1 MVCYRHID
9 GEREKGVRGMEKLR
23 MKTES
28 IVDSNVEKLK
38 ELFPNCVVEA
48 LDENGQGTKRVDF
61 DLLKQELSK
70 ELIDENKE
78 RYQMIWPN
86 KKQAVLKA
94 NTEIAK
100 TLRPCRE
107 ESEDYENTENIYI
120 EGDNLDV
127 LKVLR
132 QTYMHKVKMIYIDPP
147 YNTGNDFIYKDNYSK
162 DREEYLEES
171 GQVDEDGNRMFK
183 NPESNG
189 RFHTDWLNMIYPRL
203 RVAKDLLTDDGVI
216 FISIDDNEVHN
227 LRKVCDEIFGES
239 NFITKFIWEK
249 TQHFGRQKLNVYSNA
264 DYILCYAKS
273 LINKKIKE
281 LLVEFINNKL
291 EDAPLFNA
299 SNKKNQLLFP
309 AGTVKFNIKDGTYNK
324 TTSDDY
330 TLITPVTVKNSKNVN
345 DFILEFRSRWSN
357 DTIQNNIEQGSTFWI
372 KTENFAIRAIY
383 GAEKKSTVSPKQI
396 LFTNSK
402 NEFCTKDR
410 NGLKINTSE
419 NATSELNELLE
430 EECFSYPKPVSLILY
445 FINLLYNYQEEI
457 HSNSFIVLDFFSGSG
472 TSAHATL
479 LANALD
485 KGNRK
490 FIMVQY
496 PENLDDSLKKATKDN
511 TRNIIEN
518 AIKLCNKLN
527 KPHYLTEI
535 GKERIRRAGKK
546 IKEENANATN
556 LDIGFRVF
564 KLDSSN
570 MKDCYYYPEDTT
582 QDMLEKL
589 QDNIKED
596 RTAEDLLIQVMLEME
611 VELSSKIETVE
622 IEGKKVYKVNEKELV
637 CCFERN
643 LTNAIVTE
651 IAKMQP
657 KYAVFRDSSMQSDSV
672 NINFE
677 QLFKSY
683 APNTSRKVL

>member
-38 ELFPNCVVEA
+38 ELFPNCVVET

-78 RYQMIWPN
+78 RYQMTWPN

-107 ESEDYENTENIYI
+107 ESEDYDNTENIYI

-216 FISIDDNEVHN
+216 FISIDDNEQAN
-227 LRKVCDEIFGES
+227 LKKVCDEIFGES
-239 NFITKFIWEK
+239 NFICKFIWEK
-249 TQHFGRQKLNVYSNA
+249 TVNPNSTFNNIGVVHE
-264 DYILCYAKS
+264 YILCYSKT
-273 LINKKIKE
+273 LTQ
-281 LLVEFINNKL
+281 L
-291 EDAPLFNA
+291 
-299 SNKKNQLLFP
+299 NQLAL
-309 AGTVKFNIKDGTYNK
+309 
-324 TTSDDY
+324 
-330 TLITPVTVKNSKNVN
+330 
-345 DFILEFRSRWSN
+345 
-357 DTIQNNIEQGSTFWI
+357 
-372 KTENFAIRAIY
+372 
-383 GAEKKSTVSPKQI
+383 
-396 LFTNSK
+396 SK
-402 NEFCTKDR
+402 NEIKEYTGYDDFIEERGPYKLVGLNKTGTVNDLRPNLIYDIIAPNGIIIKPNPRWRWSQEKYIQGLQEDR
-410 NGLKINTSE
+410 IVFRQLGEKWTVYYKQYLFEDTYGNKIQRGSLIKTIISDCGRTTNGSLESTS
-419 NATSELNELLE
+419 LLGKGL
-430 EECFSYPKPVSLILY
+430 FDFPKPIKLITRL
-445 FINLLYNYQEEI
+445 IKISTSKNDI
-457 HSNSFIVLDFFSGSG
+457 ILDFFSGSA
-472 TSAHATL
+472 TTAHAVMQL
-479 LANALD
+479 NAED
-485 KGNRK
+485 SGNRK
-490 FIMVQY
+490 FIMVQL
-496 PENLDDSLKKATKDN
+496 PEKCDEKSEAYKAGYK
-511 TRNIIEN
+511 NI
-518 AIKLCNKLN
+518 C
-527 KPHYLTEI
+527 EI

-556 LDIGFRVF
+556 IDTGFRVF

-596 RTAEDLLIQVMLEME
+596 RTAEDLLIQVMLELE

-622 IEGKKVYKVNEKELV
+622 IKGKKVYKVNEKELV

-657 KYAVFRDSSMQSDSV
+657 EYVVFRDSSMQSDSV

-683 APNTSRKVL
+683 SPNTIRKVL

>member
-1 MVCYRHID
+1 
-9 GEREKGVRGMEKLR
+9 MEKLR

-28 IVDSNVEKLK
+28 IVDSNIEYIASK
-38 ELFPNCVVEA
+38 FPNCVVET

-78 RYQMIWPN
+78 RYQMTWPN

-171 GQVDEDGNRMFK
+171 GQVDEDGNRMCK

-239 NFITKFIWEK
+239 NFMGELPRVTKRGGKSTEYIAKNHDYLLVFAKNIQNIKLYPPKHLDKNFCYKDKYFNER
-249 TQHFGRQKLNVYSNA
+249 GAYKLNQTLDYNSLQYNKSMDYVIEYEGKKYFAGGSENDYNNRKLGQHNNHDWVWRWSTRIYTKTYQNEKKKKINNEYKVVIVDRTKALSSIEFTNNEYSN
-264 DYILCYAKS
+264 DNAKKA
-273 LINKKIKE
+273 INQIFDAEYFEYTKPLRIMRF
-281 LLVEFINNKL
+281 LVEFSTK
-291 EDAPLFNA
+291 
-299 SNKKNQLLFP
+299 
-309 AGTVKFNIKDGTYNK
+309 
-324 TTSDDY
+324 
-330 TLITPVTVKNSKNVN
+330 
-345 DFILEFRSRWSN
+345 SN
-357 DTIQNNIEQGSTFWI
+357 DII
-372 KTENFAIRAIY
+372 
-383 GAEKKSTVSPKQI
+383 
-396 LFTNSK
+396 
-402 NEFCTKDR
+402 
-410 NGLKINTSE
+410 
-419 NATSELNELLE
+419 
-430 EECFSYPKPVSLILY
+430 
-445 FINLLYNYQEEI
+445 
-457 HSNSFIVLDFFSGSG
+457 LDFFSGSG
-472 TSAHATL
+472 TTAHAVMQL
-479 LANALD
+479 NAED
-485 KGNRK
+485 NGNRK
-490 FIMVQY
+490 FIMVQL
-496 PENLDDSLKKATKDN
+496 PEKCDEKSEAYKAGYK
-511 TRNIIEN
+511 NI
-518 AIKLCNKLN
+518 C
-527 KPHYLTEI
+527 EI

-556 LDIGFRVF
+556 IDTGFRVF

-596 RTAEDLLIQVMLEME
+596 RTAEDLLIQVMLELE

-683 APNTSRKVL
+683 APNTIRKVL

>member
-9 GEREKGVRGMEKLR
+9 GEREKGARGMEKLR

-38 ELFPNCVVEA
+38 ELFPNCVVED

-78 RYQMIWPN
+78 RYQMTWPN

-183 NPESNG
+183 NSESNG

-216 FISIDDNEVHN
+216 FISIDDNEQAN
-227 LRKVCDEIFGES
+227 LKKVCDEIFGES
-239 NFITKFIWEK
+239 NFQACIKWRRRSNQPNDTTKMIATVSEYILVYAKNSITLRENKN
-249 TQHFGRQKLNVYSNA
+249 FGTIELSTKRLLNYSNPDNDPRGEWSTTPWCA
-264 DYILCYAKS
+264 SKGQGGSKYAIRTPTGEIYNEVWLGTFETFSKLLDDGRIIFTS
-273 LINKKIKE
+273 NGNGKPRKKVYKNEALEKGQVAIDFCVGERYGDNLEATNDMKKIFE
-281 LLVEFINNKL
+281 IDRVF
-291 EDAPLFNA
+291 
-299 SNKKNQLLFP
+299 
-309 AGTVKFNIKDGTYNK
+309 
-324 TTSDDY
+324 DY
-330 TLITPVTVKNSKNVN
+330 TKPVK
-345 DFILEFRSRWSN
+345 L
-357 DTIQNNIEQGSTFWI
+357 I
-372 KTENFAIRAIY
+372 KTLIKLGI
-383 GAEKKSTVSPKQI
+383 PKNDI
-396 LFTNSK
+396 
-402 NEFCTKDR
+402 
-410 NGLKINTSE
+410 I
-419 NATSELNELLE
+419 
-430 EECFSYPKPVSLILY
+430 
-445 FINLLYNYQEEI
+445 
-457 HSNSFIVLDFFSGSG
+457 LDFFSGSA
-472 TSAHATL
+472 TTAHAVMQL
-479 LANALD
+479 NAED
-485 KGNRK
+485 NGNRK
-490 FIMVQY
+490 FIMVQL
-496 PENLDDSLKKATKDN
+496 PEKCDEKSEAYKAGYQ
-511 TRNIIEN
+511 NI
-518 AIKLCNKLN
+518 C
-527 KPHYLTEI
+527 EI

-556 LDIGFRVF
+556 IDTGFRVF

-596 RTAEDLLIQVMLEME
+596 RTAEDLLIQVMLELE

-643 LTNAIVTE
+643 LTNEIVTE

-657 KYAVFRDSSMQSDSV
+657 KYVVFRDSSMQSDSV

-683 APNTSRKVL
+683 APNTIRKVL

>member
-1 MVCYRHID
+1 
-9 GEREKGVRGMEKLR
+9 

-38 ELFPNCVVEA
+38 ELFPNCVVED

-78 RYQMIWPN
+78 RYQMTWPN

-120 EGDNLDV
+120 KGDNLDV

-132 QTYMHKVKMIYIDPP
+132 QTYMNKVKMIYIDPP

-183 NPESNG
+183 NSESNG

-216 FISIDDNEVHN
+216 FISIDDNEQAN
-227 LRKVCDEIFGES
+227 LKKVCDEIFGES
-239 NFITKFIWEK
+239 NFINNFMWLHGKGKKDNWSRTL
-249 TQHFGRQKLNVYSNA
+249 QQ
-264 DYILCYAKS
+264 YILCYCKNKDYLPPWKDSRTTNYEFSNPDNDQKGKWFSGSLSFSESRSNPLHENYYTITSPSGINWTRQWQISQVEMNELISNGDIFWGYYPNYDSVPRQKIRPSVIEVIPANILENCGTTKS
-273 LINKKIKE
+273 AIND
-281 LLVEFINNKL
+281 LR
-291 EDAPLFNA
+291 
-299 SNKKNQLLFP
+299 QLLE
-309 AGTVKFNIKDGTYNK
+309 
-324 TTSDDY
+324 SD
-330 TLITPVTVKNSKNVN
+330 V
-345 DFILEFRSRWSN
+345 FE
-357 DTIQNNIEQGSTFWI
+357 
-372 KTENFAIRAIY
+372 
-383 GAEKKSTVSPKQI
+383 
-396 LFTNSK
+396 
-402 NEFCTKDR
+402 
-410 NGLKINTSE
+410 
-419 NATSELNELLE
+419 
-430 EECFSYPKPVSLILY
+430 YPKTV
-445 FINLLYNYQEEI
+445 NLLKKVLQLNTQDSDI
-457 HSNSFIVLDFFSGSG
+457 ILDFFSGSA
-472 TSAHATL
+472 TTAHAVMQL
-479 LANALD
+479 NAED
-485 KGNRK
+485 GGKRK
-490 FIMVQY
+490 YIMVQY
-496 PENLDDSLKKATKDN
+496 PENLDDSLKNATSDS
-511 TRNIIEN
+511 RNIIEN

-596 RTAEDLLIQVMLEME
+596 RTAEDLLIQVMLELE
-611 VELSSKIETVE
+611 IELSSKIETVE
-622 IEGKKVYKVNEKELV
+622 IEGKKVYKVNEQELV

-643 LTNAIVTE
+643 LTNEIVTE

-657 KYAVFRDSSMQSDSV
+657 KYVVFRDSSMQSDSV

-683 APNTSRKVL
+683 APNTIRKVL

>member
-38 ELFPNCVVEA
+38 ELFPNCVVET

-78 RYQMIWPN
+78 RYQMTWPN

-171 GQVDEDGNRMFK
+171 GQVDEDGNRMCK

-239 NFITKFIWEK
+239 NWKGTFCWRK
-249 TQHFGRQKLNVYSNA
+249 THTQTNIGDFARVKE
-264 DYILCYAKS
+264 YIFCYAKNIMNCIFNR
-273 LINKKIKE
+273 L
-281 LLVEFINNKL
+281 
-291 EDAPLFNA
+291 PL
-299 SNKKNQLLFP
+299 
-309 AGTVKFNIKDGTYNK
+309 
-324 TTSDDY
+324 
-330 TLITPVTVKNSKNVN
+330 
-345 DFILEFRSRWSN
+345 
-357 DTIQNNIEQGSTFWI
+357 
-372 KTENFAIRAIY
+372 
-383 GAEKKSTVSPKQI
+383 
-396 LFTNSK
+396 TN
-402 NEFCTKDR
+402 
-410 NGLKINTSE
+410 
-419 NATSELNELLE
+419 LE
-430 EECFSYPKPVSLILY
+430 EYRYIDENGEKFRRVNLIDNTRGKYSYSIVNHKGNQIFGKWMKS
-445 FINLLYNYQEEI
+445 QEEI
-457 HSNSFIVLDFFSGSG
+457 ETMIKNGEVYWANETPYGKNYLKNMLRKGQIGNDFLGIEYGTNQRSTMHLDKMMGNLRVFDFSKPIELIKHFLLLATAVNTNDIILDFFSGSA
-472 TSAHATL
+472 TTAHAVMQL
-479 LANALD
+479 NAED
-485 KGNRK
+485 GGNRK
-490 FIMVQY
+490 FIMVQL
-496 PENLDDSLKKATKDN
+496 PEKCDEKSEAYKAGYK
-511 TRNIIEN
+511 NI
-518 AIKLCNKLN
+518 C
-527 KPHYLTEI
+527 EI

-556 LDIGFRVF
+556 IDTGFRVF

-596 RTAEDLLIQVMLEME
+596 RTAEDLLIQVMLELE

-643 LTNAIVTE
+643 LTNEIVTE

-683 APNTSRKVL
+683 APNTIRKVL